1 MPFRLR
7 SAALSGRLS
16 LLALGAALASFG
28 AHAAGPARVVTLG
41 GSVTEIVYALGQ
53 GDRLVG
59 DDLSSMY
66 PEAAQ
71 KLPRVGYYRAVPVE
85 GVVALQPDLVLASEQ
100 AGPPSSLKKLA
111 DLGIKVE
118 TVSDSASIDSLK
130 QRITQVAAALDARAA
145 GEKLNRD
152 VQARLDAVARLPAAK
167 APALLLLG
175 NGGVYM
181 GAGGGTAADLLL
193 REAGLTNVLHD
204 QKSYKPVSAEALSA
218 LAPAVIV
225 VTQTTGQ
232 APDAAALQALPGA
245 AATPAGASQCI
256 VAFDPL
262 LALGAGPRLPDAIR
276 QLKETPCVTAL
287 AGQETRRTQ

>member
-1 MPFRLR
+1 MSFRLR
-7 SAALSGRLS
+7 PAARLARH
-16 LLALGAALASFG
+16 LTFMLGAALAAS
-28 AHAAGPARVVTLG
+28 AAQAAGPARIVTLG

-53 GDRLVG
+53 GARLVG

-85 GVVALQPDLVLASEQ
+85 GVLALQPDLVLASEQ

-111 DLGIKVE
+111 DLGVQVE

-130 QRITQVAAALDARAA
+130 QRITQIAAALDVPAE
-145 GEKLNRD
+145 GEKLTRD
-152 VQARLDAVARLPAAK
+152 VQTRLDAAVRLPAAN

-193 REAGLTNVLHD
+193 REAGLRNVLHD

-232 APDAAALQALPGA
+232 APDAAALRALPGV
-245 AATPAGASQCI
+245 AATPAGTSQC
-256 VAFDPL
+256 VVGLDPL
-262 LALGAGPRLPDAIR
+262 LALGNGPRLPDAIR
-276 QLKETPCVTAL
+276 QLKETPCVAAL
-287 AGQETRRTQ
+287 ARERTR